1 VPTGLRLRLS
11 ILLTAFTF
19 VPASAAL
26 AQQPFRVDDA
36 EVAPHKQ
43 WQLET
48 NLEWDK
54 LRASAAPYRWQA
66 VADAEVDFGV
76 APRLQVSAVVPF
88 MALARSDRFGRHT
101 DIGLSDVSF
110 GAKYR
115 LTKNPTAATS
125 YAVSLDVEL
134 PTGSHRRGLGS
145 SLTDVSTNV
154 VWQHHLNSRWTLR
167 GNAGV
172 VFAGNTQT
180 GLLGLR
186 ERGTMVTSG
195 ASVTTTPSPRLLLGA
210 EVSGIW
216 SGKESIG
223 DSYVQWQLGGNVLLR
238 QGLTLDL
245 GLLGGHS
252 DASPVVGVQIG
263 CTLAL

>member
-1 VPTGLRLRLS
+1 MRIAGSLVLLV
-11 ILLTAFTF
+11 LTA
-19 VPASAAL
+19 SHAA
-26 AQQPFRVDDA
+26 AQQPFIVDDA
-36 EVAPHKQ
+36 EVAPHRQ

-54 LRASAAPYRWQA
+54 LRASAAPSQWQG
-66 VADAEVDFGV
+66 VADAEIDFGL
-76 APRLQVSAVVPF
+76 APRLQLSAVVPF
-88 MALARSDRFGRHT
+88 MALARSDQFGGHT

-110 GAKYR
+110 GFKYR
-115 LTKNPTAATS
+115 LTKDPTAATA
-125 YAVSLDVEL
+125 YAISLDVEL
-134 PTGSHRRGLGS
+134 PTGSHRLGLGS

-154 VWQHHLNSRWTLR
+154 VWQHHLSSRWTVR
-167 GNAGV
+167 ANAGV

-195 ASVTTTPSPRLLLGA
+195 ASLTATPASRVLVGVEVT
-210 EVSGIW
+210 GIW

-223 DSYVQWQLGGNVLLR
+223 DSYVQWQFGGNILLR

-245 GLLGGHS
+245 GVLGGHS

-263 CTLAL
+263 CSLAL